1 MAEEL
6 FRQSHAEGDTALLK
20 AVQAELQ
27 QYPYFVLWLQGEMGA
42 GKTSFVR
49 AYLYEQGL
57 SENTPVVS
65 PTYTI
70 MNEYQIGHD
79 WYAHLDL
86 YRADEN
92 FSLQELGV
100 HDARPYRGLFVEW
113 PEQGGPGEI
122 LPATH
127 ILRIEPDGSEAD
139 GWDRRIY
146 TLIRIQS
153 KK

>member
-1 MAEEL
+1 MTLEL
-6 FRQSHAEGDTALLK
+6 FRQSHAEGDVVLLET
-20 AVQAELQ
+20 VQTELAR
-27 QYPYFVLWLQGEMGA
+27 YPYFVLWLHGEMGA

-57 SENTPVVS
+57 SPNTPVVS

-127 ILRIEPDGSEAD
+127 ILKIEPDGWA
-139 GWDRRIY
+139 RRFY
-146 TLIRIQS
+146 TLIRIQ
-153 KK
+153 K

>member
-1 MAEEL
+1 MTQEI
-6 FRQSHAEGDTALLK
+6 FRQSYSEAEPALLDS
-20 AVQAELQ
+20 VWTVLEPL
-27 QYPYFVLWLQGEMGA
+27 PDFVLWLQGDMGA

-49 AYLYEQGL
+49 ALFYKLGL
-57 SENTPVVS
+57 SPQTPVVS

-70 MNEYQIGHD
+70 MNEYLIQKD

-86 YRADEN
+86 YRADES

-100 HDARPYRGLFVEW
+100 LDARPYRGLFVEW

-127 ILRIEPDGSEAD
+127 ILQIEAD
-139 GWDRRIY
+139 GGERRIY
-146 TLIRIQS
+146 TLN
-153 KK
+153 KV

>member
-1 MAEEL
+1 MTLEL
-6 FRQSHAEGDTALLK
+6 FRQSHAEGDVALLE
-20 AVQAELQ
+20 AVRTELVR
-27 QYPYFVLWLQGEMGA
+27 YSYFVLWLQGEMGA

-57 SENTPVVS
+57 SPNTPVVS

-127 ILRIEPDGSEAD
+127 MLKIEPD
-139 GWDRRIY
+139 GWDRRFY
-146 TLIRIQS
+146 TLIRIQ
-153 KK
+153 K

>member
-6 FRQSHAEGDTALLK
+6 FRQSHAEGDAALLR
-20 AVQAELQ
+20 AVQAELK
-27 QYPYFVLWLQGEMGA
+27 QYPYFVLWLQGDMGA

-49 AYLYEQGL
+49 AYLYEEGL

-70 MNEYQIGHD
+70 MNEYQIGQD

-122 LPATH
+122 LPASH
-127 ILRIEPDGSEAD
+127 ILRIEQDGSEAD

>member
-1 MAEEL
+1 MAEEI
-6 FRQSHAEGDTALLK
+6 FRQSHEEGDAALLN
-20 AVQAELQ
+20 AVQTELQ
-27 QYPYFVLWLQGEMGA
+27 KYPYFVLWLQGEMGA

-49 AYLYEQGL
+49 SYLYDLGL
-57 SENTPVVS
+57 SENTAVVS

-70 MNEYQIGHD
+70 MNEYQIGYD

-100 HDARPYRGLFVEW
+100 DARSYRGLFVEW

-127 ILRIEPDGSEAD
+127 VLKIAAD
-139 GWDRRIY
+139 GFDRRVY
-146 TLIRIQS
+146 TLIRIQ
-153 KK
+153 

>member
-1 MAEEL
+1 MSGNV
-6 FRQSHAEGDTALLK
+6 FHRSHAEGDPALLE
-20 AVQAELQ
+20 AVQKELDG
-27 QYPYFVLWLQGEMGA
+27 YPRFVLWLQGEMGA

-49 AYLYEQGL
+49 AFLYQKGL
-57 SENTPVVS
+57 SERTPVVS

-70 MNEYQIGHD
+70 MNEYQIGAD

-86 YRADEN
+86 YRADEA
-92 FSLQELGV
+92 FSLNELGV

-127 ILRIEPDGSEAD
+127 ILKIEAD
-139 GWDRRIY
+139 GWERRYY
-146 TLIRIQS
+146 TLIRIHD
-153 KK
+153 K

>member
-1 MAEEL
+1 MTQEI
-6 FRQSHAEGDTALLK
+6 FRQSYSEADPLLLRR
-20 AVQAELQ
+20 VWTVLE
-27 QYPYFVLWLQGEMGA
+27 PCSDFVLWLQGDMGA

-49 AYLYEQGL
+49 ALLYQLGL
-57 SENTPVVS
+57 SPQTPVVS

-70 MNEYQIGHD
+70 MNEYQIQKD

-100 HDARPYRGLFVEW
+100 LDARPYRGLFVEW

-127 ILRIEPDGSEAD
+127 ILQIEAD
-139 GWDRRIY
+139 GWERRLY
-146 TLIRIQS
+146 TLRKVQ
-153 KK
+153 

>member
-1 MAEEL
+1 MTQEI
-6 FRQSHAEGDTALLK
+6 FRQSYSEADPLLLRR
-20 AVQAELQ
+20 VWTVLE
-27 QYPYFVLWLQGEMGA
+27 PCSDFVLWLQGDMGA

-49 AYLYEQGL
+49 ALLYQLGL
-57 SENTPVVS
+57 SPQTPVVS

-70 MNEYQIGHD
+70 MNEYQIQKD

-100 HDARPYRGLFVEW
+100 LDARPYRGLFVEW

-127 ILRIEPDGSEAD
+127 ILKIEAD
-139 GWDRRIY
+139 GWERRIY
-146 TLIRIQS
+146 TLLKVQ
-153 KK
+153 

>member
-1 MAEEL
+1 MAQEI
-6 FRQSHAEGDTALLK
+6 FQRSHAEGDPNLLQ
-20 AVQAELQ
+20 AVRQELSAEPQ
-27 QYPYFVLWLQGEMGA
+27 FVLWLQGEMGA

-49 AYLYEQGL
+49 AYLYQQGL
-57 SENTPVVS
+57 SERTPVVS

-70 MNEYQIGHD
+70 MNEYQIGTD

-86 YRADEN
+86 YRADAA
-92 FSLQELGV
+92 FSLNELGV

-127 ILRIEPDGSEAD
+127 ILKIDAD
-139 GWDRRIY
+139 GWERRIY
-146 TLIRIQS
+146 TLIRIHD
-153 KK
+153 

>member
-1 MAEEL
+1 MTLEL
-6 FRQSHAEGDTALLK
+6 FRHSHAEGDVALLE
-20 AVQAELQ
+20 AVRTELVR
-27 QYPYFVLWLQGEMGA
+27 YPYFVLWLQGEMGA

-57 SENTPVVS
+57 SPSTPVVS

-127 ILRIEPDGSEAD
+127 ILKIEPD
-139 GWDRRIY
+139 GWDRRFY
-146 TLIRIQS
+146 TLIRIQ
-153 KK
+153 K

>member
-1 MAEEL
+1 MAQEL
-6 FRQSHAEGDTALLK
+6 FRQSHAEGDTELLK
-20 AVQAELQ
+20 AVQHELA
-27 QYPYFVLWLQGEMGA
+27 QYPYFVLWLQGDMGA

-57 SENTPVVS
+57 SAATPVVS

-70 MNEYQIGHD
+70 MNEYQIGKD

-113 PEQGGPGEI
+113 PEQGGPEET

-127 ILRIEPDGSEAD
+127 ILKIEAD
-139 GWDRRIY
+139 GWERRIY

-153 KK
+153 

>member
-1 MAEEL
+1 MAAVRQEL
-6 FRQSHAEGDTALLK
+6 ASA
-20 AVQAELQ
+20 
-27 QYPYFVLWLQGEMGA
+27 PNFVLWLQGEMGA

-49 AYLYEQGL
+49 GYLHLLGL
-57 SENTPVVS
+57 TPDTPVVS

-70 MNEYQIGHD
+70 MNEYQIDGD

-92 FSLQELGV
+92 FSLNELGV

-113 PEQGGPGEI
+113 PEQGGASEV

-127 ILRIEPDGSEAD
+127 ILKIEPDGWE
-139 GWDRRIY
+139 RRIY
-146 TLIRIQS
+146 SFSRV
-153 KK
+153 

>member
-1 MAEEL
+1 MAQEL
-6 FRQSHAEGDTALLK
+6 FRQSHAEGDAGLLK
-20 AVQAELQ
+20 AVQQELAS
-27 QYPYFVLWLQGEMGA
+27 YPYFVLWLQGEMGA

-57 SENTPVVS
+57 SAETPVVS

-70 MNEYQIGHD
+70 MNEYQIGKD

-113 PEQGGPGEI
+113 PEQGGPGET

-127 ILRIEPDGSEAD
+127 ILKIEAD

-146 TLIRIQS
+146 TLLRIQS
-153 KK
+153 SK

>member
-1 MAEEL
+1 MAEEI

-20 AVQAELQ
+20 AVEAELQ
-27 QYPYFVLWLQGEMGA
+27 KYPYFVLWLQGEMGA

-49 AYLYEQGL
+49 AYLYELGL
-57 SENTPVVS
+57 SEHTPVVS

-79 WYAHLDL
+79 LYAHLDL

-100 HDARPYRGLFVEW
+100 HDARPYRGLFVEL

-127 ILRIEPDGSEAD
+127 VLKIDAD
-139 GWDRRIY
+139 GWDRRVY
-146 TLIRIQS
+146 TLIRIQ
-153 KK
+153 K